1 MERDN
6 LATEQKIIAAA
17 EEVFLR
23 DGYSGARMQS
33 IADLAGI
40 NKALLH
46 YYFRSKDK
54 LFEKI
59 FEEKVSQIFPFMEE
73 LFDIE
78 NSFEDLIKAF
88 IERYINMISTNPFVP
103 LFVMTTLS
111 KADNQHFLEKMPF
124 HVLKNLM
131 RAYMTDLQAGKVR
144 DLNPFQFIISI
155 FGMCAMP
162 FMAKPLIMRFLN
174 SSKDDFNEL
183 MQQRIKELHKYVE
196 LIIRP

>member
-1 MERDN
+1 MKEEN
-6 LATEQKIIAAA
+6 IATEQKIIAAA

-23 DGYSGARMQS
+23 DGYSGARMQD

-59 FEEKVSQIFPFMEE
+59 FEEKAKYIFPQMEE
-73 LFDIE
+73 LFDKGH
-78 NSFEDLIKAF
+78 SFEDLIKAF
-88 IERYINMISTNPFVP
+88 IERYINVISANPFVP
-103 LFVMTTLS
+103 LFIIATLN
-111 KADNQHFLEKMPF
+111 KPDNQHLIQKMPF
-124 HVLKNLM
+124 HVLQNLM
-131 RAYMTDLQAGKVR
+131 KAYLNDYQAGKVR
-144 DLNPFQFIISI
+144 ELNPFHLVISI
-155 FGMCAMP
+155 FAMCAMP
-162 FMAKPLIMRFLN
+162 FMAKPLLMKFTN
-174 SSKDDFNEL
+174 SSNDAFNEL